1 MREIELGPLRLRCIE
16 YSADYRSDHYC
27 DLGHVAL
34 VLEGEIE
41 ILMHGRA
48 PSCLTA
54 GASFAVGSRMEP
66 HLVVSPNGAK
76 LFVID

>member
-1 MREIELGPLRLRCIE
+1 MRELEVGPLRLRCIE

-34 VLEGEIE
+34 ILDGEIE
-41 ILMHGRA
+41 VSTHGRA
-48 PSCLTA
+48 PARLTA
-54 GASFAVGSRMEP
+54 GASFAVGSGMEP
-66 HLVVSPNGAK
+66 HLVASARGAK